1 MRFKSISGADHLDA
15 ASGEVGRGMGRV
27 IRGTSQRGVWH
38 ACRAVTACRLVDL
51 SRIADYA
58 AGHESR
64 ALEMLLDGA
73 RTSSAR
79 AATTGRLK
87 SRSALPRVRGGAR
100 GRRVDGEAIADR
112 QEQVAELLALR
123 GRQVA
128 GCGAC

>member
-1 MRFKSISGADHLDA
+1 M
-15 ASGEVGRGMGRV
+15 
-27 IRGTSQRGVWH
+27 
-38 ACRAVTACRLVDL
+38 

-79 AATTGRLK
+79 SATTGRLK
-87 SRSALPRVRGGAR
+87 SRSVLPRVRGGAR
-100 GRRVDGEAIADR
+100 GRLVDGEAIAER

-123 GRQVA
+123 GGQVA